1 MRRRYFLVQ
10 LHHLFKF
17 KTMKMVSLL
26 RSWLGPLSKG
36 HLASVL
42 IEGQFNWIMKLLT
55 FSLQWFLI
63 MTCTGIKVK
72 EGTKWKLKRTL
83 LEIQF
88 IISKT
93 TKRKKYVLKLT
104 HEMRQLSCF
113 PLQVCPPPLSCRSC
127 LPWML
132 SSTVRAPRV
141 FTLGFWWE
149 PHSTRLSQRIRE
161 GEQG

>member
-1 MRRRYFLVQ
+1 
-10 LHHLFKF
+10 
-17 KTMKMVSLL
+17 
-26 RSWLGPLSKG
+26 
-36 HLASVL
+36 
-42 IEGQFNWIMKLLT
+42 MKLLT

-104 HEMRQLSCF
+104 HEMRQFSCF

-141 FTLGFWWE
+141 FTWASDGNLTVQGSSRGSERASKDRSSIFSGYSLSNQGFTMGCVCHFKIPASGRGWD
-149 PHSTRLSQRIRE
+149 PSLYLE
-161 GEQG
+161 GWSCH